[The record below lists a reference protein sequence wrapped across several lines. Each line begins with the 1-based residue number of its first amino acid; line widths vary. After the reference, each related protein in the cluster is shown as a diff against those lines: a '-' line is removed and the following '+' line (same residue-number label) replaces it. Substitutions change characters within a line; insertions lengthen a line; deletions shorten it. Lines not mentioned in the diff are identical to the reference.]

1 MNRQQTL
8 GGIDAGSEFLADVV
22 IYLTGDE
29 IGTYTSVSTNGNS
42 NGIQVQLSGVEP
54 LGTSTDVFRVV
65 VRQVNS
71 GGEVFNNGQFVDI
84 YAWPESDPPAGP
96 IYSNLNPQHD
106 QFQGRAS
113 SAEHQIF
120 TSPANIVF
128 DLNGITAGSMSYG
141 PGFDPPRA
149 QQLSFDSFSSD
160 PPAFPCFAAGTL
172 IETDTGPLPVDVL
185 TPGDLVRTLD
195 HGLQPLR
202 WTGKRTMS
210 GAGPLAPVRIAA
222 GALGNYRDLYVSQ
235 QHRFLMRGWQAEIH
249 FGQPEVLIA
258 AKHLI
263 NENTIRL
270 MPRRMITYVHLAFEH
285 HEVIFAEG
293 IATESLHL
301 GAMAIGVLDP
311 QARGELLMIFP
322 ELAAQQW
329 HRETARPCL
338 KGWERLLVA

>member
-1 MNRQQTL
+1 
-8 GGIDAGSEFLADVV
+8 
-22 IYLTGDE
+22 
-29 IGTYTSVSTNGNS
+29 
-42 NGIQVQLSGVEP
+42 
-54 LGTSTDVFRVV
+54 
-65 VRQVNS
+65 
-71 GGEVFNNGQFVDI
+71 
-84 YAWPESDPPAGP
+84 
-96 IYSNLNPQHD
+96 
-106 QFQGRAS
+106 
-113 SAEHQIF
+113 
-120 TSPANIVF
+120 
-128 DLNGITAGSMSYG
+128 
-141 PGFDPPRA
+141 
-149 QQLSFDSFSSD
+149 
-160 PPAFPCFAAGTL
+160 
-172 IETDTGPLPVDVL
+172 
-185 TPGDLVRTLD
+185 
-195 HGLQPLR
+195 
-202 WTGKRTMS
+202 MS